1 VRSCNA
7 YFAQLAV
14 RVGPE
19 ALASTAELAGV
30 PLGPTSAAARSAE
43 QLPHAG
49 YGQGQVVATPLRMAR
64 IAAAIGSDGVIRQAP
79 MVAGVGDPLATTLLG
94 SAAARLL
101 AGDMRDAVMQGTGR
115 RLRDHPA
122 RIAGKTGTAEV
133 SGAASHGWFVGF
145 APHGAATRRVAFAVV
160 LEHAGYGGVGAASV
174 AGELVTA
181 AASRGFVR

>member
-1 VRSCNA
+1 MANASRFWIWSIIWMCSSTSRVQWRDPSRSSN
-7 YFAQLAV
+7 
-14 RVGPE
+14 
-19 ALASTAELAGV
+19 
-30 PLGPTSAAARSAE
+30 
-43 QLPHAG
+43 
-49 YGQGQVVATPLRMAR
+49 
-64 IAAAIGSDGVIRQAP
+64 
-79 MVAGVGDPLATTLLG
+79 TTLLG

-181 AASRGFVR
+181 AASLGFVR